1 MKPLSRLCVFS
12 AFFLAI
18 FHAQADTPPENNEQV
33 EMWVELMESVQQAGV
48 EFLRENP
55 QTDELERA
63 EGLLYVTQQLA
74 TSIQAVVAERD
85 QRLPLLRLGATNI
98 GKWGLDAPDAKYQGA
113 FLAQG
118 GAYKLS
124 GTLGNARIISVQ
136 LVQDFPAFSA
146 FGSVNA
152 GELQA
157 DENGRFEL
165 LIAETRP
172 DDWDGPWLQLDPAA
186 NRLLIR
192 EYFADWQSEHP
203 SRFMLERIDDMS
215 LVEPPLQLDALAAI
229 MRGVEARFG
238 YRLNIWQ
245 PWVNRKQA
253 TLVNKVRQLGVTG
266 QGLQSNIYGEGW
278 FRLEE
283 DEILLIE
290 FDAPDVPLWSF
301 QLGNV
306 WWESL
311 DYVHRRGSI
320 NSEQAVV
327 DSDGRVRLLITRSDP
342 GFANWLDPGE
352 HRQGAIMYRIQ
363 GAATSVVP
371 EAMLILRSDLESL
384 TPADSVRLT
393 PEQRKEELTLRRAH
407 VTRRWA
413 P

>member
-1 MKPLSRLCVFS
+1 MKPLHRLCVFS
-12 AFFLAI
+12 AFFLTI
-18 FHAQADTPPENNEQV
+18 FHAQADTAPENKEQV

-85 QRLPLLRLGATNI
+85 QGLPLLRLGATNI

-118 GAYKLS
+118 GAYRLS

-136 LVQDFPAFSA
+136 VVQDFPAFSA
-146 FGSVNA
+146 FGSMSA

-157 DENGRFEL
+157 DEDGRFEL
-165 LIAETRP
+165 LIAETKP
-172 DDWDGPWLQLDPAA
+172 DDWEGPWLQLDPAA

-192 EYFADWQSEHP
+192 EYFADWKSENP
-203 SRFMLERIDDMS
+203 SSFMLERIDHLS
-215 LVEPPLQLDALAAI
+215 PVEPPLQLDAVAVV
-229 MRGVEARFG
+229 MRAMEARFG
-238 YRLNIWQ
+238 YRLNVWQ
-245 PWVNRKQA
+245 PWVNRKQT
-253 TLVNKVRQLGVTG
+253 TLVNKVRQLAVTG

-278 FRLEE
+278 FRLDE
-283 DEILLIE
+283 DKILLIE
-290 FDAPDVPLWSF
+290 FDAPDAPLWSF

-327 DSDGRVRLLITRSDP
+327 DSDGRVRILIARGDP
-342 GFANWLDPGE
+342 GFANWLDPGA

-363 GAATSVVP
+363 GAVTSIVP
-371 EAMLILRSDLESL
+371 EARLISRSDLEDL
-384 TPADSVRLT
+384 MPADSIRLT
-393 PEQRKEELTLRRAH
+393 PQQRNEELTVRRAH